1 MHCKDASRYV
11 SRKFHKSLAKQ
22 FLEIAYIF
30 LCGSFGNIFLN
41 LTNTVEMFSPAT
53 TIVTDDMIS
62 INPHTLRNVSVS
74 SNTKIP
80 KKTAVTG
87 SKTPNIAVG
96 VEPMYCMANVVH
108 TNDMVV
114 VKTDS
119 ANMLNHKYQ

>member
-1 MHCKDASRYV
+1 
-11 SRKFHKSLAKQ
+11 
-22 FLEIAYIF
+22 
-30 LCGSFGNIFLN
+30 
-41 LTNTVEMFSPAT
+41 MFSPAT
-53 TIVTDDMIS
+53 TIVTDDIIS

-80 KKTAVTG
+80 KNTAVTG

-108 TNDMVV
+108 TNDIVV

>member
-1 MHCKDASRYV
+1 MHCKDVSRYV
-11 SRKFHKSLAKQ
+11 SRKFHKSLATQ

-53 TIVTDDMIS
+53 TIVTDDIIS

-80 KKTAVTG
+80 KNTAVTG

-108 TNDMVV
+108 TNDIVV